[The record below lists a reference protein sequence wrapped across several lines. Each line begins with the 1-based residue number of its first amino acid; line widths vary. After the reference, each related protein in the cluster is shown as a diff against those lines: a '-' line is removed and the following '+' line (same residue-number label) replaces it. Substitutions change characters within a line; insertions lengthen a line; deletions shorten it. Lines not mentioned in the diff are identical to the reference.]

1 MLMASP
7 TPYSSVPAMPTVNA
21 MPGGVPY
28 GPWQSLYRAAPGA
41 QLPAVDLPGLRN
53 YGMMGAFGA
62 PQVKFMGLGQ
72 NGQPL
77 TKQQIV
83 IGLLAATAISAGIA
97 AGFSMARD
105 SGRPIVNP
113 ALFMGG
119 VTLAGGLL
127 TMLAKNGNNNGAAAA
142 AAP

>member
-1 MLMASP
+1 
-7 TPYSSVPAMPTVNA
+7 MPTVNA
-21 MPGGVPY
+21 LPGGVPY

-41 QLPAVDLPGLRN
+41 QLPAVDLPGLHS

-72 NGQPL
+72 NAKL

-97 AGFSMARD
+97 AGFSMARE
-105 SGRPIVNP
+105 SSRPIVNP

-127 TMLAKNGNNNGAAAA
+127 TMLAKNGNNNAV
-142 AAP
+142 APAEGG